1 MVGATILTYASLN
14 FLVSIF
20 FDSILLY
27 SLRRE
32 KPNIRYTSLTE
43 YQPDSC
49 EVVCE
54 VMYQPY
60 RNFCKPYAQKR
71 L

>member
-32 KPNIRYTSLTE
+32 KPNIRYASLTE
-43 YQPDSC
+43 SQPDSC

-54 VMYQPY
+54 VM
-60 RNFCKPYAQKR
+60 
-71 L
+71 